1 MGMLSKIVWFTKF
14 RHKGKSNALG
24 LIAGAAVYFTGQG
37 LNLHLGLDPLAF
49 ETFLGGLALLVAV
62 SVTALFR
69 VLVKRFP
76 FLQKVEGSAEELLD
90 KVPEIETPTSEAR
103 SISKGPE
110 NGNYNK

>member
-1 MGMLSKIVWFTKF
+1 MLSKIVWFTKF

-24 LIAGAAVYFTGQG
+24 LIAGATVYFAGHS
-37 LNLHLGLDPLAF
+37 LNVHHGLDPLAY

-76 FLQKVEGSAEELLD
+76 FLQKIEGSAEELLD
-90 KVPEIETPTSEAR
+90 KVPDIETPTEDNPSL
-103 SISKGPE
+103 SKGPE